1 MTIITRS
8 MARNFP
14 KKRFHADPYPTNK
27 RQKKEPEEIPDY
39 SMCMI
44 FMLLLMTVLNLWMLM
59 FAYQLQVK
67 IEFEHN
73 NITTV

>member
-8 MARNFP
+8 MSRNFP

-27 RQKKEPEEIPDY
+27 RQKKETEEIPDY
-39 SMCMI
+39 SVCMI
-44 FMLLLMTVLNLWMLM
+44 FMLLLMTVINLSMLM
-59 FAYQLQVK
+59 FAYQLQLK

-73 NITTV
+73 DINTV